1 MWLIILVVIVVLLI
15 RHHKKKETVSAQT
28 QPSHQQGYSKEKHK
42 EELRSKKSMDRLTP
56 EGELPV
62 GWLLAYED
70 FIKEAQTEVMYFYK
84 EYNDNKYGE
93 PKKKYAA
100 LKSLLLYFEDA
111 KKIYAKKG
119 ECFLYWF
126 ENWWA
131 KEEEVKRLTEELH
144 YLEEHIDELEA
155 EYKRRQ
161 YIEHILIPD
170 LKKKALEIVENNPGI
185 IQTDVYTHFEP
196 EVKSYVQDACRALYK
211 EGKIKREKHGRTFKL
226 TV

>member
-1 MWLIILVVIVVLLI
+1 MWLFILVVIVVLLI
-15 RHHKKKETVSAQT
+15 RHHKKKTEPVHA
-28 QPSHQQGYSKEKHK
+28 QPSRQQGFSIEKHK
-42 EELRSKKSMDRLTP
+42 EELRRRKDMDRLTP
-56 EGELPV
+56 EGELPW
-62 GWLLAYED
+62 GWVTAYED

-84 EYNDNKYGE
+84 EYNDNRYGE
-93 PKKKYAA
+93 PLKWYAA

-126 ENWWA
+126 VATWA
-131 KEEEVKRLTEELH
+131 QDEEVKRLTDELH
-144 YLEEHIDELEA
+144 YLEEHIDELEE

-170 LKKKALEIVENNPGI
+170 LKKKALEIVKNHPGI

-196 EVKSYVQDACRALYK
+196 EVKNYVQDACRTLYK